1 MKTFVKS
8 VQHLLSPSCLWAFVV
23 LAAGLSSISA
33 AAFSSGQAIRVVAE
47 VNSNE
52 RAPLAGS
59 RHPLAQAQNDQGRMA
74 AGTRLDGVTVFFSR
88 TQRQQAEMNALIKAQ
103 QDPASPLFHKW
114 LTPEQFGKRF
124 GLADADI
131 AKVQGW
137 LEQQGFSV
145 DSVARGK
152 DSVRFS
158 GTVGQV
164 EAAFA
169 TEIHSYAVSVGGQRE
184 EHFAAAKDLSV
195 PAALAPVILGVRN
208 LDNFKPRSMMR
219 KPTAEAISRLPNPYF
234 TSGSSG
240 NHFLAPGDVTTIYN
254 VQALTHGGID
264 GTGQTIAILGQSAV
278 LLSDIAAFQTAAGL
292 TLKAPTLQQ
301 VPNTGVSTIFSGDE
315 GESDLDLEWS
325 SALAPGATILF
336 VYTGSI
342 SNNGVFDAE
351 QYTVD
356 NNLAQIISISYGV
369 CEFDL
374 GAANAASLELVSSR
388 AATQGQSI
396 VAASGDDG
404 STTCYT
410 RTTDTLA
417 QRQALNVSYPASS
430 PFVTAVGGTEF
441 SEGTS
446 TGATQY
452 WTANGSTDV
461 VASAKSYIPE
471 MVWNDDSSAALAA
484 SGGGVSTLFT
494 AKPSWQKGVPGIP
507 ADGARDVPDIALAS
521 SNNHDPYLLCT
532 SDTSNWN
539 SGQSA
544 SCDLG
549 FRDSA
554 STFLTAA
561 GGTSFATPVFA
572 GMVALINQ
580 KQNYNTGQGLLNT
593 ELYKLAANAGTYS
606 SVFHDIKTG
615 TNACLHSTGLCSAA
629 GESGYAATTG
639 YDQATGLGSFD
650 VNALAGAWAS
660 SGSALVGTTTTVT
673 ASNTAPLV
681 NTNVSFTVAVTSSTG
696 ATVPTG
702 GVTITVDGGT
712 AITGNTLTANGTFAY
727 TTQFTTA
734 GAHGVVVAYLGDATH
749 AASTGST
756 SVTVGGGS
764 SGSGTFTLAATNI
777 SVARGSAGTSTVTVT
792 PAGGYKG
799 TVAFTLA
806 TTSSSLSAACYSI
819 ANATVTGTT
828 AVTTTLTID
837 TNAQS
842 CATTGAVRKGKSQA
856 IRVGSF
862 GAGGSG
868 PFGLLAG
875 GTMLAGLLLAGLL
888 GRGSRKLRVL
898 AGVILLA
905 SFGFVLAG
913 CGGGGG
919 SSGGTTYTNPPT
931 GTYAVTLTGTDTASA
946 AIPAATASLTL
957 TIQ

>member
-1 MKTFVKS
+1 M
-8 VQHLLSPSCLWAFVV
+8 
-23 LAAGLSSISA
+23 
-33 AAFSSGQAIRVVAE
+33 
-47 VNSNE
+47 
-52 RAPLAGS
+52 
-59 RHPLAQAQNDQGRMA
+59 D
-74 AGTRLDGVTVFFSR
+74 
-88 TQRQQAEMNALIKAQ
+88 ALIKAQ

-114 LTPEQFGKRF
+114 LTPEQFGRRF

-137 LEQQGFSV
+137 LEQQGLSV

-152 DSVRFS
+152 DSIRFS

-169 TEIHSYAVSVGGQRE
+169 TEIHSYSVSVAGGQE
-184 EHFAAAKDLSV
+184 QHYAPATELSV
-195 PAALAPVILGVRN
+195 PSALAPVILGVRN
-208 LDNFKPRSMMR
+208 LDNFKPRSMMK
-219 KPTAEAISRLPNPYF
+219 KPSAETLRRLVNPDF

-240 NHFLAPGDVTTIYN
+240 NHFLAPGDITTIYN
-254 VQALTHGGID
+254 VKPLLQGGVD
-264 GTGQTIAILGQSAV
+264 GTGQTIAIMGQSAV
-278 LLSDIAAFQTAAGL
+278 LLSDIAAFQNAAGL

-301 VPNTGVSTIFSGDE
+301 VPGTGVSTIYSGDE

-325 SALAPGATILF
+325 SALAPGAKILF
-336 VYTGSI
+336 VYTGSV
-342 SNNGVFDAE
+342 SGSGVFDAA

-356 NNLAQIISISYGV
+356 NNLAQIISISYGL
-369 CEFDL
+369 CENDL
-374 GAANAASLELVSSR
+374 GTANYASLEAITSR
-388 AATQGQSI
+388 AATQGQS
-396 VAASGDDG
+396 VLAASGDEG
-404 STTCYT
+404 STTCYSNT
-410 RTTDTLA
+410 KDSLTI
-417 QRQALNVSYPASS
+417 RQSLNVSYPASS
-430 PFVTAVGGTEF
+430 PFVTAVGGTEY
-441 SEGTS
+441 SEGTG

-471 MVWNDDSSAALAA
+471 MVWNDDSSSGLAA
-484 SGGGVSTLFT
+484 SGGGVSTLS
-494 AKPSWQKGVPGIP
+494 AGKPSWQKGVPGIP
-507 ADGARDVPDIALAS
+507 ADGARDVPDIALAA

-532 SDTSNWN
+532 SDTSNWT

-554 STFLTAA
+554 SNVLTAA

-580 KQNYNTGQGLLNT
+580 KQNYSTGQGLLNT
-593 ELYKLAANAGTYS
+593 ELYKLASNAATYG
-606 SVFHDIKTG
+606 SVFHDITTG
-615 TNACLHSTGLCSAA
+615 TNACLASSGLCSAA
-629 GESGYAATTG
+629 GESAYAAKTG

-650 VNALAGAWAS
+650 TNALAGAWAA
-660 SGSALVGTTTTVT
+660 SGSSLIGTTTSVT
-673 ASNTAPLV
+673 PSNTAPLV
-681 NTNVSFTVAVTSSTG
+681 NTNVTFTIGVASVTG

-702 GVTITVDGGT
+702 NVTITVDGGT
-712 AITGNTLTANGTFAY
+712 PVTGNALAANGTY
-727 TTQFTTA
+727 SYVTQFTTA

-749 AASTGST
+749 AASSGSAT
-756 SVTVGGGS
+756 VTVGGGS

-799 TVAFTLA
+799 TVGFTLA

-862 GAGGSG
+862 ASGGSG
-868 PFGLLAG
+868 PLGLMAG
-875 GTMLAGLLLAGLL
+875 GTMLTGLLLAGLL

-905 SFGFVLAG
+905 SFGFALAG

-931 GTYAVTLTGTDTASA
+931 GTYTVTLTGTDSASSS
-946 AIPAATASLTL
+946 IPAATASLTL
-957 TIQ
+957 TIN